1 MERFQN
7 PSRPVPLPI
16 NNFLHG
22 RDGLCSFVRSL
33 ERERER
39 ESVGSKL
46 VDRGE
51 RRGYEGKGEG
61 GEKNRVFH
69 RRVKKSAFDPFSR

>member
-22 RDGLCSFVRSL
+22 RDGLCSFLTSL
-33 ERERER
+33 ERKRENPSASSLSAEPSDATTR
-39 ESVGSKL
+39 KKEKEKEEKIRYL
-46 VDRGE
+46 T
-51 RRGYEGKGEG
+51 G
-61 GEKNRVFH
+61 G
-69 RRVKKSAFDPFSR
+69 

>member
-33 ERERER
+33 ERERENPSARSSSTEASDAATR
-39 ESVGSKL
+39 EK
-46 VDRGE
+46 E
-51 RRGYEGKGEG
+51 KAEKKIGYFTG
-61 GEKNRVFH
+61 G
-69 RRVKKSAFDPFSR
+69 

>member
-1 MERFQN
+1 M
-7 PSRPVPLPI
+7 PI

-39 ESVGSKL
+39 ENPSARSSSTEASDAATREK
-46 VDRGE
+46 E
-51 RRGYEGKGEG
+51 KAEKKIGYFTG
-61 GEKNRVFH
+61 G
-69 RRVKKSAFDPFSR
+69 

>member
-1 MERFQN
+1 M
-7 PSRPVPLPI
+7 PI

-39 ESVGSKL
+39 ERENPSARSSSTEASDATTREK
-46 VDRGE
+46 E
-51 RRGYEGKGEG
+51 KAEKKIGYFTG
-61 GEKNRVFH
+61 G
-69 RRVKKSAFDPFSR
+69 